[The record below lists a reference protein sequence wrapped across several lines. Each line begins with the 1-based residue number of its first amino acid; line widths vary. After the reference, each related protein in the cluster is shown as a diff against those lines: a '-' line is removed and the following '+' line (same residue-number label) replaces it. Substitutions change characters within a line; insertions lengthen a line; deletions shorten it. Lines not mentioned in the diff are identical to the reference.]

1 MKQPGFNG
9 SRGSHGGLWWV
20 AAIFPRFENGNSGTS
35 KCSNILPSFCHGVFR
50 IGLGCVLWEVSLRV
64 LATLHFANCGVLL
77 FLIVYFKGGCFLF
90 LEKVLGHIYDHLKLA
105 LCANL
110 HNFFIMYTHRHIYI
124 YTWKLKNTATSHAMQ
139 PALYASPTKESWNL
153 RIVCRWIAF
162 ELPSRT
168 GPPKWSAESMYVS
181 KSWLVP

>member
-1 MKQPGFNG
+1 MGILI
-9 SRGSHGGLWWV
+9 SHYKDSYETTRIQWISWLTWGIVMSCCDLSTFWKWKFWDVPNAG
-20 AAIFPRFENGNSGTS
+20 
-35 KCSNILPSFCHGVFR
+35 NILPSFCHGVFR

-110 HNFFIMYTHRHIYI
+110 HNFFIMYTHTDIYI
-124 YTWKLKNTATSHAMQ
+124 YIHMKIKKYSHL
-139 PALYASPTKESWNL
+139 PCHCN
-153 RIVCRWIAF
+153 
-162 ELPSRT
+162 LPSM
-168 GPPKWSAESMYVS
+168 PPLQRNPEIFE
-181 KSWLVP
+181 